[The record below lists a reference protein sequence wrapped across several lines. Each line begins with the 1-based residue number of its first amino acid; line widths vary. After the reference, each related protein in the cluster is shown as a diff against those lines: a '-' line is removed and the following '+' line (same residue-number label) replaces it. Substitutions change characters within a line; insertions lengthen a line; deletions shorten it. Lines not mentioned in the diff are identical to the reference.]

1 MGPVLRHPGGEVGD
15 VEWWVIIALL
25 FGGMVLL
32 LLTGLPI
39 AFAFLVVNMVA
50 AYFFLGGI
58 PGLIGTVTGVF
69 TSITT
74 FTLLPVPFFILMGEL
89 IFHSNLGL
97 DAVNVLDKWLGRV
110 RGRLSVLA
118 IIMGVIIGA
127 LSGSTIATCAL
138 LGTILLPQMLEKG
151 YSKNMSLGPLMGVGT
166 VDALIPPNALTVVL
180 ASLANID
187 VGQLLIAGILPGM
200 IMSGLYLLYVLLWCR
215 IRPEEAPVYDV
226 PHTPLKEK
234 VRVTV
239 LYLLPLG
246 FIVFMV
252 IGLIFLG
259 VATPTEAAATG
270 TLGSF
275 ILALVYRR
283 LNWEVLK
290 KSTYGTVKVTVM
302 IFMIIIVSSTYGE
315 ILAFTGAA
323 SGMTNFIT
331 NLTISPM
338 VIMIGMLIV
347 VLILGCFMETVAIM
361 MITIPIYMP
370 VVNAFGY
377 NTVWF
382 GVVMLIVLETGLIT
396 PPFGVTLFVMKGV
409 APPDITMGDIWKAVT
424 PYVIIDVL
432 CVALVLAMPFLA
444 TAVPRLMGMR

>member
-1 MGPVLRHPGGEVGD
+1 M
-15 VEWWVIIALL
+15 EWWLIISLL
-25 FGGMVLL
+25 FGAMVFL
-32 LLTGLPI
+32 LLTNIPI
-39 AFAFLVVNMVA
+39 AFAFLIVNMVA
-50 AYFFLGGI
+50 AYFFLGGV
-58 PGLIGTVTGVF
+58 PGLVGVVTGVF

-89 IFHSNLGL
+89 IFHSGLGI
-97 DAVNVLDKWLGRV
+97 DAVNVLDKWLGKV
-110 RGRLSVLA
+110 RGRLSILA

-138 LGTILLPQMLEKG
+138 LGTILLPDMLKRG

-187 VGQLLIAGILPGM
+187 VGQLLIAGILPGI
-200 IMSGLYLLYVLLWCR
+200 IMSGLYLVYVLFWVR
-215 IRPEEAPVYDV
+215 IFPKEAPMYDV
-226 PHTPLKEK
+226 PHIPLKEK
-234 VRVTV
+234 ILATV
-239 LYLLPLG
+239 QYLLPLG
-246 FIVFMV
+246 FIIFMV

-275 ILALVYRR
+275 ILALLYRR
-283 LNWEVLK
+283 LNWSIFK
-290 KSTYGTVKVTVM
+290 KSVMGTVKVTVM

-323 SGMTNFIT
+323 SGMTSFIT
-331 NLTISPM
+331 SLTIPPI
-338 VIMIGMLIV
+338 VIIIGMMIVILIM
-347 VLILGCFMETVAIM
+347 GCFMETVAIM
-361 MITIPIYMP
+361 MITIPIFMP

-382 GVVMLIVLETGLIT
+382 GVVMLIALETGLIT

-409 APPDITMGDIWKAVT
+409 APPDVTMADIWKAIT
-424 PYVIIDVL
+424 PYVIIDML
-432 CVALVLAMPFLA
+432 CIAVVLAIPSIA
-444 TAVPRLMGMR
+444 TIVPSLMGMVK

>member
-1 MGPVLRHPGGEVGD
+1 M
-15 VEWWVIIALL
+15 EWYSIISLL
-25 FGGMVLL
+25 FGVMVFL
-32 LLTGLPI
+32 LLTGVPI
-39 AFAFLVVNMVA
+39 AFAFLIVNLVA

-58 PGLIGTVTGVF
+58 PGLIGAVVGVF

-74 FTLLPVPFFILMGEL
+74 FTLLPVPFFILMGGL
-89 IFHSNLGL
+89 IFHTGLGL
-97 DAVNVLDKWLGRV
+97 DAVNVLDKWLGKL
-110 RGRLSVLA
+110 RGRLSILA
-118 IIMGVIIGA
+118 ILMGVIIGA

-138 LGTILLPQMLEKG
+138 LGTILLPDMLKRG

-187 VGQLLIAGILPGM
+187 VGQLLIAGIVPGM
-200 IMSGLYLLYVLLWCR
+200 IMSFLYFAYVVLWCR
-215 IRPEEAPVYDV
+215 LFPGEAPVYDV
-226 PHTPLKEK
+226 PHVPLKEK
-234 VRVTV
+234 VMATV
-239 LYLLPLG
+239 RYLLPLSL
-246 FIVFMV
+246 IMFMV
-252 IGLIFLG
+252 IGFIFLG
-259 VATPTEAAATG
+259 IATPTEAAATG

-275 ILALVYRR
+275 ILALLYRR
-283 LNWEVLK
+283 LTWETMK
-290 KSTYGTVKVTVM
+290 KAVMGTVKVTTM

-331 NLTISPM
+331 KLSVDPIILVIS
-338 VIMIGMLIV
+338 MLVV

-370 VVNAFGY
+370 VIHAFGY

-382 GVVMLIVLETGLIT
+382 GVMLLIALETGLIT

-409 APPDITMGDIWKAVT
+409 APPEITMADIWRAIT
-424 PYVIIDVL
+424 PYVIIDILCLAIVL
-432 CVALVLAMPFLA
+432 VMPIIA
-444 TAVPRLMGMR
+444 TIVPSLMGMVK

>member
-1 MGPVLRHPGGEVGD
+1 VQ
-15 VEWWVIIALL
+15 WWLIISLL
-25 FGGMVLL
+25 FGGMVFL
-32 LLTGLPI
+32 LLTNLPI

-58 PGLIGTVTGVF
+58 PGLVGVVTGAF

-89 IFHSNLGL
+89 IFHSGLGL
-97 DAVNVLDKWLGRV
+97 NAVNVLDKWLGNL
-110 RGRLSVLA
+110 RGRLSLLA

-180 ASLANID
+180 ASLANMD
-187 VGQLLIAGILPGM
+187 VGQLLMAGIPAGL
-200 IMSGLYLLYVLLWCR
+200 IMSSLYFIYIVLWLR
-215 IRPEEAPVYDV
+215 FKPEEAPMYAV
-226 PHTPLKEK
+226 PRIPLKEK
-234 VRVTV
+234 VRVTAQ
-239 LYLLPLG
+239 YLLPLG
-246 FIVFMV
+246 FIIFMV

-275 ILALVYRR
+275 ILALIYRR
-283 LNWEVLK
+283 LSWEILK
-290 KSTYGTVKVTVM
+290 KSVMSTVKVTVM

-323 SGMTNFIT
+323 AGMTNFIT
-331 NLTISPM
+331 NITIPPI
-338 VIMIGMLIV
+338 VILIGMLIV
-347 VLILGCFMETVAIM
+347 VLIMGCFMETVAIM

-370 VVNAFGY
+370 VINAFGF
-377 NTVWF
+377 NKIWF
-382 GVVMLIVLETGLIT
+382 GVMMLIALETGLIT

-409 APPDITMGDIWKAVT
+409 APPDVTMGDIWRAVT
-424 PYVIIDVL
+424 PYVIVDIL
-432 CVALVLAMPFLA
+432 CIALVMVMPFLA
-444 TAVPRLMGMR
+444 TVVPNLMGMVK

>member
-1 MGPVLRHPGGEVGD
+1 M
-15 VEWWVIIALL
+15 EWWQIISLL
-25 FGGMVLL
+25 FGSMVLL
-32 LLTGLPI
+32 LLTGIPI
-39 AFAFLVVNMVA
+39 AFAFLLVNMVA

-58 PGLIGTVTGVF
+58 PGLVGTVTGVF

-89 IFHSNLGL
+89 IFHTGLGL
-97 DAVNVLDKWLGRV
+97 NAVNVLDKWLGRI
-110 RGRLSVLA
+110 RGRLSILA

-138 LGTILLPQMLEKG
+138 LGTILLPDMLKRG

-180 ASLANID
+180 ASLAMID
-187 VGQLLIAGILPGM
+187 VGQLLIAGILPGI
-200 IMSGLYLLYVLLWCR
+200 IMSGLYLAYVLLR
-215 IRPEEAPVYDV
+215 VRFRPEEAPVYDV
-226 PHTPLKEK
+226 PHVTLKEK
-234 VRVTV
+234 VLATV
-239 LYLLPLG
+239 QYLLPLG
-246 FIVFMV
+246 FIIFMV
-252 IGLIFLG
+252 IGFIFLG

-275 ILALVYRR
+275 ILALLYRR
-283 LNWEVLK
+283 LTWDIFK
-290 KSTYGTVKVTVM
+290 KAVMGTVKVTVM

-323 SGMTNFIT
+323 SGMTSFIT
-331 NLTISPM
+331 SLTIPPI
-338 VIMIGMLIV
+338 VIIIAMLV
-347 VLILGCFMETVAIM
+347 VILILGCFMETVAIM

-377 NTVWF
+377 NPIWF
-382 GVVMLIVLETGLIT
+382 GVLLLIALETGLIT

-409 APPDITMGDIWKAVT
+409 APPDVTMADIWKAVT
-424 PYVIIDVL
+424 PYVIIDLL
-432 CVALVLAMPFLA
+432 CIALVLAMPFLA
-444 TAVPRLMGMR
+444 TVVPNLMGMK

>member
-1 MGPVLRHPGGEVGD
+1 M
-15 VEWWVIIALL
+15 EWWLIISLL
-25 FGGMVLL
+25 FGGMVFL
-32 LLTGLPI
+32 LLTNLPI
-39 AFAFLVVNMVA
+39 AFAFLVVNIVA
-50 AYFFLGGI
+50 AYYFLGGV
-58 PGLIGTVTGVF
+58 PGLVGVVTGAF

-74 FTLLPVPFFILMGEL
+74 FTLLPVPFFIFMGEL
-89 IFHSNLGL
+89 IFHSGLGL
-97 DAVNVLDKWLGRV
+97 NAVNVLDKWLGNL
-110 RGRLSVLA
+110 RGRLSLLA

-187 VGQLLIAGILPGM
+187 VGQLLIAGIVPGLM
-200 IMSGLYLLYVLLWCR
+200 MSALYFIYVVLWLR
-215 IRPEEAPVYDV
+215 IKPEEAPMYVV
-226 PHTPLKEK
+226 PRTPLKEK
-234 VRVTV
+234 VMATV
-239 LYLLPLG
+239 QYLLPLG
-246 FIVFMV
+246 FIIFIV

-275 ILALVYRR
+275 ILALLYRR
-283 LNWEVLK
+283 LTWEIIK
-290 KSTYGTVKVTVM
+290 KSVYSTVKVTVM

-323 SGMTNFIT
+323 AGMTNFIS
-331 NLTISPM
+331 NLAIPPI
-338 VIMIGMLIV
+338 VILIGMLLV
-347 VLILGCFMETVAIM
+347 VVIMGCFMETVAIM

-370 VVNAFGY
+370 VVNAFGF
-377 NTVWF
+377 NKIWF
-382 GVVMLIVLETGLIT
+382 GVMMLIALETGLIT

-409 APPDITMGDIWKAVT
+409 APPEVTMGDIWRAVT
-424 PYVIIDVL
+424 PYVIVDML
-432 CVALVLAMPFLA
+432 CIALVLAMPVLA
-444 TAVPRLMGMR
+444 TVVPSLMGMK

>member
-1 MGPVLRHPGGEVGD
+1 M
-15 VEWWVIIALL
+15 EWWLVISLL
-25 FGGMVLL
+25 FGGMVFL
-32 LLTGLPI
+32 LLTNLPI

-58 PGLIGTVTGVF
+58 PGLIAVVTGVF
-69 TSITT
+69 SSITT

-89 IFHSNLGL
+89 IFHSGLGL
-97 DAVNVLDKWLGRV
+97 NAVNVLDKWLGKL
-110 RGRLSVLA
+110 RGRLSILA

-138 LGTILLPQMLEKG
+138 LGTILLPDMLKRG

-187 VGQLLIAGILPGM
+187 VGQLLMAGIVPGI
-200 IMSGLYLLYVLLWCR
+200 IMSGLYLVYVVLWCR
-215 IRPEEAPVYDV
+215 IRPQEAPMYDV
-226 PHTPLKEK
+226 PHIPLKEK
-234 VRVTV
+234 VMATV
-239 LYLLPLG
+239 QYLLPLG
-246 FIVFMV
+246 FIIFMV
-252 IGLIFLG
+252 IGFIFLG

-275 ILALVYRR
+275 ILALIYRR
-283 LNWEVLK
+283 LNWEILK
-290 KSTYGTVKVTVM
+290 KSVMGTVKVTVM
-302 IFMIIIVSSTYGE
+302 IVIVSTTYGQ

-323 SGMTNFIT
+323 AGMTGFIT
-331 NLTISPM
+331 KLTIPP
-338 VIMIGMLIV
+338 VLILIGMLIV

-370 VVNAFGY
+370 VVNAFHF
-377 NTVWF
+377 NPIWF
-382 GVVMLIVLETGLIT
+382 GILMLIALETGLIT

-409 APPDITMGDIWKAVT
+409 APPEITMADIWRAVT
-424 PYVIIDVL
+424 PYVIVDIL
-432 CVALVLAMPFLA
+432 CIGLVLVMPVLA
-444 TAVPRLMGMR
+444 TVIPSLMGMK

>member
-1 MGPVLRHPGGEVGD
+1 
-15 VEWWVIIALL
+15 
-25 FGGMVLL
+25 
-32 LLTGLPI
+32 
-39 AFAFLVVNMVA
+39 
-50 AYFFLGGI
+50 
-58 PGLIGTVTGVF
+58 
-69 TSITT
+69 
-74 FTLLPVPFFILMGEL
+74 
-89 IFHSNLGL
+89 
-97 DAVNVLDKWLGRV
+97 VNVLDKWLGNL
-110 RGRLSVLA
+110 RGRLSLLA

-138 LGTILLPQMLEKG
+138 LGTILLPDMLKRG

-187 VGQLLIAGILPGM
+187 VGQLLIAGIVPGL
-200 IMSGLYLLYVLLWCR
+200 IMSFLYFVYVVLWCR
-215 IRPEEAPVYDV
+215 IFPKEAPMYDV
-226 PHTPLKEK
+226 PHVPLKEK
-234 VRVTV
+234 VIATV
-239 LYLLPLG
+239 QYLLPLS
-246 FIVFMV
+246 FIIFMV
-252 IGLIFLG
+252 IGFIFLG

-275 ILALVYRR
+275 ILALIYRR

-290 KSTYGTVKVTVM
+290 KSVMGTVKVTTM

-331 NLTISPM
+331 NLSIPPI
-338 VIMIGMLIV
+338 VVLIGMLIV
-347 VLILGCFMETVAIM
+347 VLIMGCFMETVAIM

-370 VVNAFGY
+370 VIHAFGY

-382 GVVMLIVLETGLIT
+382 GVLMLIALETGLIT

-409 APPDITMGDIWKAVT
+409 APPDITMSDIWRAVT
-424 PYVIIDVL
+424 PYVMIDIL
-432 CVALVLAMPFLA
+432 CIGLVLIMPFLA
-444 TAVPRLMGMR
+444 TVVPSLMGMK

>member
-1 MGPVLRHPGGEVGD
+1 M
-15 VEWWVIIALL
+15 EWWLVISLL
-25 FGGMVLL
+25 FGGMVFL
-32 LLTGLPI
+32 LLTGIPI
-39 AFAFLVVNMVA
+39 AFAFLIVNMVA
-50 AYFFLGGI
+50 AYYFLGGV
-58 PGLIGTVTGVF
+58 PGLVGVVTGAF

-89 IFHSNLGL
+89 IFHSGLGL
-97 DAVNVLDKWLGRV
+97 DAVNVLDKWLGNL
-110 RGRLSVLA
+110 RGRLSLLA

-187 VGQLLIAGILPGM
+187 VGQLLMAGIVPGM
-200 IMSGLYLLYVLLWCR
+200 IMSFLYFVYVVLWCR
-215 IRPEEAPVYDV
+215 LFPKEAPMYDV
-226 PHTPLKEK
+226 PHIPLKEK
-234 VRVTV
+234 VMATV
-239 LYLLPLG
+239 KYLLPLG
-246 FIVFMV
+246 LIIFMV
-252 IGLIFLG
+252 IGFIFLG

-275 ILALVYRR
+275 ILALFYRR
-283 LNWEVLK
+283 LNWEIIK
-290 KSTYGTVKVTVM
+290 KSVMGTVKVTVM

-331 NLTISPM
+331 HLSISPI
-338 VIMIGMLIV
+338 VILIGMVTV
-347 VLILGCFMETVAIM
+347 VLMLGCFMETVAIM

-370 VVNAFGY
+370 VINAFGY

-382 GVVMLIVLETGLIT
+382 GVIMLIALETGLIT

-409 APPDITMGDIWKAVT
+409 APPQITMADIWKAVT
-424 PYVIIDVL
+424 PYVIIDIL
-432 CVALVLAMPFLA
+432 CIVLVLAMPFLA
-444 TAVPRLMGMR
+444 TIVPSLMGMK

>member
-1 MGPVLRHPGGEVGD
+1 M
-15 VEWWVIIALL
+15 EWWLVISLL
-25 FGGMVLL
+25 FGGMVFL
-32 LLTGLPI
+32 LLTNLPI

-58 PGLIGTVTGVF
+58 AGLIGVVTGTF

-89 IFHSNLGL
+89 IFHSGLGL
-97 DAVNVLDKWLGRV
+97 NAVNVLDKWLGNL
-110 RGRLSVLA
+110 RGRLSLLA

-187 VGQLLIAGILPGM
+187 VGQLLMAGIPAGM
-200 IMSGLYLLYVLLWCR
+200 MMSALYFIYIVLWLR
-215 IRPEEAPVYDV
+215 IKPEEAPMYVV
-226 PHTPLKEK
+226 PKVPLQEK
-234 VRVTV
+234 VKVT
-239 LYLLPLG
+239 LRDLIPLG
-246 FIVFMV
+246 FIIFMV

-259 VATPTEAAATG
+259 IATPTEAAATG
-270 TLGSF
+270 TLGAF
-275 ILALVYRR
+275 ILALLYRR
-283 LNWEVLK
+283 LTWEIMK
-290 KSTYGTVKVTVM
+290 KSVMSTVKVTVM

-323 SGMTNFIT
+323 AGMTSFIT
-331 NLTISPM
+331 NLSIPPI
-338 VIMIGMLIV
+338 VILIGMLVV
-347 VLILGCFMETVAIM
+347 VLIMGCFMETVAIM

-370 VVNAFGY
+370 VVNAFGFDKI
-377 NTVWF
+377 WF
-382 GVVMLIVLETGLIT
+382 GVMMLIALETGLIT

-409 APPDITMGDIWKAVT
+409 APPEITMADIWKAVT
-424 PYVIIDVL
+424 PYVIIDIL
-432 CVALVLAMPFLA
+432 CIALVLTMPILA
-444 TAVPRLMGMR
+444 TVIPSLMGMK

>member
-1 MGPVLRHPGGEVGD
+1 M
-15 VEWWVIIALL
+15 EWYSIISLL
-25 FGGMVLL
+25 FGAMVLL
-32 LLTGLPI
+32 LLTGVPI
-39 AFAFLVVNMVA
+39 AFAFLIVNLVA

-58 PGLIGTVTGVF
+58 PGLIGAVVGVF

-74 FTLLPVPFFILMGEL
+74 FTLLPVPFFILMGGL
-89 IFHSNLGL
+89 IFHTGLGL
-97 DAVNVLDKWLGRV
+97 EAVNVMDKWLGKLP
-110 RGRLSVLA
+110 GRLSILA
-118 IIMGVIIGA
+118 ILMGVIIGA

-138 LGTILLPQMLEKG
+138 LGTILLPDMLKRG

-187 VGQLLIAGILPGM
+187 VGQLLIAGIVPGL
-200 IMSGLYLLYVLLWCR
+200 IMSFLYFAYVVIWCH
-215 IRPEEAPVYDV
+215 IFPNEAPVYEV
-226 PHTPLKEK
+226 PHVSLKEK
-234 VRVTV
+234 VMATV
-239 LYLLPLG
+239 RYLLPLG
-246 FIVFMV
+246 LIIFMV
-252 IGLIFLG
+252 IGFIFLG

-275 ILALVYRR
+275 ILALLYKR
-283 LNWEVLK
+283 LTWETMK
-290 KSTYGTVKVTVM
+290 KAVMSTVRVTAM

-323 SGMTNFIT
+323 SGMTSFIT
-331 NLTISPM
+331 KLSNSPIII
-338 VIMIGMLIV
+338 VIGMLVV
-347 VLILGCFMETVAIM
+347 VLIMGCFMETVAIM

-382 GVVMLIVLETGLIT
+382 GVMLLIALETGLIT

-409 APPDITMGDIWKAVT
+409 APPEVTMADIWRAIT
-424 PYVIIDVL
+424 PYVVIDLL
-432 CVALVLAMPFLA
+432 CIAIVLAIPTIA
-444 TAVPRLMGMR
+444 TIVPSLMGMVR

>member
-1 MGPVLRHPGGEVGD
+1 M
-15 VEWWVIIALL
+15 EWWLVISLL
-25 FGGMVLL
+25 FGGMVFL
-32 LLTGLPI
+32 LLTNLPI
-39 AFAFLVVNMVA
+39 AFSFLVVNMVA

-58 PGLIGTVTGVF
+58 PGLIGTVTGAF

-89 IFHSNLGL
+89 IFHSGLGL
-97 DAVNVLDKWLGRV
+97 NAVNVLDKWLGNL
-110 RGRLSVLA
+110 RGRLSILA

-166 VDALIPPNALTVVL
+166 VDALIPPNALTVVF

-187 VGQLLIAGILPGM
+187 VGQLLIAGIVPGI
-200 IMSGLYLLYVLLWCR
+200 IMSGLYLIYVILWCH
-215 IRPEEAPVYDV
+215 IFPKEAPMYDV
-226 PHTPLKEK
+226 PHLPLKEK
-234 VRVTV
+234 MMAT
-239 LYLLPLG
+239 LQYLLPLG
-246 FIVFMV
+246 LIIFMV
-252 IGLIFLG
+252 IGFIFLG

-275 ILALVYRR
+275 ILAVAYRR
-283 LNWEVLK
+283 LNWDIMK
-290 KSTYGTVKVTVM
+290 KSVMGTVKVTVM

-323 SGMTNFIT
+323 AGMTSFISK
-331 NLTISPM
+331 LAVAPI
-338 VIMIGMLIV
+338 VIIIGMLIV

-370 VVNAFGY
+370 VVNTFGY
-377 NTVWF
+377 NTIWF
-382 GVVMLIVLETGLIT
+382 GIMMLIALETGLIT

-409 APPDITMGDIWKAVT
+409 APPEVKMSDIWKAVT
-424 PYVIIDVL
+424 PYVLVDIL
-432 CVALVLAMPFLA
+432 CIALVMAMPSIA
-444 TAVPRLMGMR
+444 TIVPSLMGMR

>member
-1 MGPVLRHPGGEVGD
+1 M
-15 VEWWVIIALL
+15 EWWLVISLL

-32 LLTGLPI
+32 LLTNLPI
-39 AFAFLVVNMVA
+39 AFSFLVVNMVA

-58 PGLIGTVTGVF
+58 PGLIGTVTGAF

-89 IFHSNLGL
+89 IFQSGLGL
-97 DAVNVLDKWLGRV
+97 NAVNVLDKWLGNL
-110 RGRLSVLA
+110 RGRLSILA

-166 VDALIPPNALTVVL
+166 VDALIPPNALTVVF

-187 VGQLLIAGILPGM
+187 VGQLLIAGIVPGI
-200 IMSGLYLLYVLLWCR
+200 IMSGLYLAYVILWCH
-215 IRPEEAPVYDV
+215 IFPGEAPMYDV
-226 PHTPLKEK
+226 PHVPLKEK
-234 VRVTV
+234 MMAT
-239 LYLLPLG
+239 LQYLLPLG
-246 FIVFMV
+246 LIIFMV
-252 IGLIFLG
+252 IGFIFLG

-275 ILALVYRR
+275 ILAVVYRR
-283 LNWEVLK
+283 LNWDVMK
-290 KSTYGTVKVTVM
+290 KSVMGTVKVTVM

-323 SGMTNFIT
+323 AGMTSFISK
-331 NLTISPM
+331 LAVPPI
-338 VIMIGMLIV
+338 VIIIGMLIV

-377 NTVWF
+377 NTIWF
-382 GVVMLIVLETGLIT
+382 GIMMLIALETGLIT

-409 APPDITMGDIWKAVT
+409 APPEVKMSDIWKAVT
-424 PYVIIDVL
+424 PYVLVDIL
-432 CVALVLAMPFLA
+432 CIALVMAMPSIA
-444 TAVPRLMGMR
+444 TIVPSLMGMR